1 MYLRPKSIAAAVAEI
16 AEFGDFTASS
26 RSFLDEFYIA
36 PQQARQAM
44 LEETPQ
50 PLPDPRWDAWWAAA
64 AEHLATE
71 YGLRIP
77 TWTSSPSR
85 FLHRA
90 WFPCG
95 LESLKALCIA
105 ESPTAF
111 RRRMIFVDSNPL
123 YRPRK
128 TQPVASFMSQA

>member
-50 PLPDPRWDAWWAAA
+50 PLPDPRWDA
-64 AEHLATE
+64 
-71 YGLRIP
+71 
-77 TWTSSPSR
+77 
-85 FLHRA
+85 
-90 WFPCG
+90 
-95 LESLKALCIA
+95 
-105 ESPTAF
+105 
-111 RRRMIFVDSNPL
+111 
-123 YRPRK
+123 
-128 TQPVASFMSQA
+128 

>member
-1 MYLRPKSIAAAVAEI
+1 MYLRPQSIAAAAAEI
-16 AEFGDFTASS
+16 AESGDFTASS

-44 LEETPQ
+44 LETAPQ
-50 PLPDPRWDAWWAAA
+50 PLRDPRWDAWWAAA
-64 AEHLATE
+64 AEHLAME
-71 YGLRIP
+71 YGLQVP
-77 TWTSSPSR
+77 SWASSPSR

-111 RRRMIFVDSNPL
+111 RRRMIFVDRNPL

-128 TQPVASFMSQA
+128 TQPVASFMVRA